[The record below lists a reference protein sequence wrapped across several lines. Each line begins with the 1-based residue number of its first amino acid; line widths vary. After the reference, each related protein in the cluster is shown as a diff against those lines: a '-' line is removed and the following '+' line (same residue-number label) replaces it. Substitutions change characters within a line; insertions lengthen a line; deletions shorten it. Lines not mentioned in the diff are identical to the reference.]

1 MKFLLMLLVLAVV
14 LFWVFG
20 RQGRR
25 KGPPPAGGKSR
36 SADTSTSQ
44 ATDAH
49 RAGPA
54 KMLACARC
62 GVHLPSQEALLD
74 DTGRAFCGAEHRLAG
89 PG

>member
-1 MKFLLMLLVLAVV
+1 MKFLLLLVVLAVV
-14 LFWVFG
+14 VMWVVA

-25 KGPPPAGGKSR
+25 KATPPLRKAT
-36 SADTSTSQ
+36 ADKTSTN
-44 ATDAH
+44 AA
-49 RAGPA
+49 PA

-62 GVHLPSQEALLD
+62 GVHLPSTDAVFD